1 MGEFR
6 AEDKLL
12 IATQSGKI
20 KAVTPDLQM
29 HFEDDMIVLEKW
41 KPNKPISAI
50 YFDGDKQRYYVKRFL
65 IETTDKE
72 EVFISEHPKSQL
84 EIVATDFRPMA
95 EVVFSKRSL
104 ENMEINLEEFIA
116 VKGIKAL
123 GNQLT
128 IDKIK
133 QVNLLD
139 SLPYEEPEEEKTQE
153 TEVEVKIIEETL
165 PIDVPVVEKTEP
177 KEKDIETN
185 SALNK
190 EDKKNA
196 LLKKAIQK
204 KKENTDDENQQTLF

>member
-1 MGEFR
+1 
-6 AEDKLL
+6 
-12 IATQSGKI
+12 
-20 KAVTPDLQM
+20 
-29 HFEDDMIVLEKW
+29 
-41 KPNKPISAI
+41 
-50 YFDGDKQRYYVKRFL
+50 
-65 IETTDKE
+65 
-72 EVFISEHPKSQL
+72 
-84 EIVATDFRPMA
+84 
-95 EVVFSKRSL
+95 
-104 ENMEINLEEFIA
+104 MEINLEEFIA

-153 TEVEVKIIEETL
+153 TEVEVKVIEETL